1 MPRLTTTT
9 FAAALLAALAAT
21 ATAVALTSPQPTA
34 FGASDAPVESEPAF
48 ANPLRIPELLEGERG
63 DDGVVR
69 FDLDVEAG
77 LTQFRDGPAT
87 ETWGINGTYLGPTLR
102 ASEGDAVDIAVHNG
116 VDEATTMH
124 WHGMKLPPAMD
135 GGPYQPIEPDAT
147 WHAAWTVEQPAATLW
162 YHPHPHGATT
172 AHVFRGLTGMFI
184 VDDEQSAALDL
195 PREYGV
201 DDLPVIV
208 QDRSFDSQNQFV
220 GDGKQ
225 AGSEVLVN
233 GTLDPYV
240 EVTTG
245 RVRLRLLNGSGGLVY
260 NFGFDDGRTFQLVGT
275 DGGLLPAPVT
285 LDRVPLTPGERAE
298 IVVEVAPGDQ
308 PVLQSIPPGV
318 SGVADPDGGAPG
330 TIDVLQLRAAPE
342 LGVSPAVP
350 DRLAEVERLD
360 PARSVATRTF
370 HLSATQINGQDMAP
384 DRIDASV
391 APDSVE
397 IWEVTN
403 EAGEH
408 NFHIHGVQFQVL
420 DVDGAA
426 PPPEL
431 GGWKDTVSVPTG
443 STTRLIVRFGP
454 YSDPEHPFMY
464 HCHKLRHE
472 DLGMMG
478 QFLVL
483 GPGETPAV
491 VAIDTAVHDHH

>member
-9 FAAALLAALAAT
+9 LSAVLLAALAVT
-21 ATAVALTSPQPTA
+21 AGAVALTAPGRTALGAPDTPTA
-34 FGASDAPVESEPAF
+34 AAAEPAF
-48 ANPLRIPELLEGERG
+48 VNPLRIPELLEGERG

-69 FDLDVEAG
+69 FELDVEAG

-102 ASEGDAVDIAVHNG
+102 ATEGDAVEIAVHNG

-135 GGPYQPIEPDAT
+135 GGPYQAIGPEDT

-162 YHPHPHGATT
+162 YHPHPHGATS
-172 AHVFRGLTGMFI
+172 AHVFRGLSGMFI

-195 PREYGV
+195 PHEYGV

-208 QDRSFDSQNQFV
+208 QDRSFDSHNQFV

-240 EVTTG
+240 DVTHE

-260 NFGFDDGRTFQLVGT
+260 NFGFDDGRPFQLIGT
-275 DGGLLPAPVT
+275 DGGLLTAPVT

-298 IVVEVAPGDQ
+298 IVVELVPGDH

-342 LGVSPAVP
+342 LVASPAVP
-350 DRLAEVERLD
+350 DRLVAIDRLD
-360 PARSVATRTF
+360 PAESVATRTF
-370 HLSATQINGQDMAP
+370 HLSATQINGQNMAI
-384 DRIDASV
+384 DRIDATV
-391 APDSVE
+391 APDSLE

-420 DVDGAA
+420 DIDGAP

-454 YSDPEHPFMY
+454 YSDPDVPFMY

-478 QFLVL
+478 QFLVVAN
-483 GPGETPAV
+483 GEAP
-491 VAIDTAVHDHH
+491 TADRPEAAHQH